1 MKKNILITGASGFIG
16 GYVLDNCLKN
26 NFNVYAI
33 FRNSKKNVSF
43 ARKYKKKIFPIFYN
57 NIYQIKNKLINC
69 KIDYVIHCATH
80 YIKKHVHN
88 DIENIIKSNVLFST
102 ILLDAVINI
111 KIKKFINLGT
121 VWQHFNDTKNLAFN
135 LYAASKQSFECI
147 FNYYKDQYKKI
158 KFYNVLLTDTFGVN
172 DKRKKLVPIL
182 VKNYKKK
189 DKNRINIPKN
199 LTMNLVNV
207 KEVTNCLN
215 ILLKNNFKSN
225 NYIIKSNQDV
235 KIFDLINFL
244 NDKLE
249 KKIKINW
256 LRNTKNYKLR
266 NTKNYKIVKLNNF
279 LRKEN
284 NINEEILKLFNENNK
299 N

>member
-1 MKKNILITGASGFIG
+1 LKKNILITGASGFIG

-33 FRNSKKNVSF
+33 LRNSKKNVSF

-88 DIENIIKSNVLFST
+88 DIENIIKSNVLFPT

-172 DKRKKLVPIL
+172 DKRKKLIPIL

-207 KEVTNCLN
+207 NEVTNCLN

-256 LRNTKNYKLR
+256 LRNTKNYK
-266 NTKNYKIVKLNNF
+266 IVKLNNF

>member
-1 MKKNILITGASGFIG
+1 LKKNILITGASGFIG
-16 GYVLDNCLKN
+16 SHVLDDCLKN

-43 ARKYKKKIFPIFYN
+43 SRKYKKKIFPIFYN

-69 KIDYVIHCATH
+69 KIDYVIHCATY

-102 ILLDAVINI
+102 ILLDAVVNI

-147 FNYYKDQYKKI
+147 FNYYKNQYKKI

-182 VKNYKKK
+182 VKNYKNK
-189 DKNRINIPKN
+189 DKNKINIPKN

-207 KEVTNCLN
+207 NEVTNCLN
-215 ILLKNNFKSN
+215 ILLKNNFESN
-225 NYIIKSNQDV
+225 NYVIKSNQDV

-249 KKIKINW
+249 KKIKIKW
-256 LRNTKNYKLR
+256 SRNS
-266 NTKNYKIVKLNNF
+266 KNYKIVELKNL

-284 NINEEILKLFNENNK
+284 NNNNKEILKLFNENNK

>member
-33 FRNSKKNVSF
+33 LRNSKKNVSF

-88 DIENIIKSNVLFST
+88 DIENIIKSNVLFPT

-172 DKRKKLVPIL
+172 DKRKKLIPIL

-207 KEVTNCLN
+207 NEVTNCLN

-256 LRNTKNYKLR
+256 LRNTKNYK
-266 NTKNYKIVKLNNF
+266 IVKLNNF